1 MRNFWKYIAASA
13 IAVFS
18 LPLVSCDD
26 DESNDPYDINYL
38 YIYQPHNSFATL
50 EYKGNGSA
58 INPDFP
64 DPHVLLPVRLTKP
77 APHDIP
83 VHVTID
89 PSLVDEYNAANNTEF
104 VFLEGAQIVNP
115 TLVINTGKYT
125 SDESVTVSYDNREG
139 FMTGDENYILPI
151 VISTD
156 ASDVRLSK
164 SSRIFLTY
172 KADYTAN
179 VISISGTDIS
189 VDTDQSNWQ
198 DGVRTIN
205 VQRFLNAT
213 YKPYETVTVQ
223 LAIDQSKV
231 SEYNDTYGTD
241 YVFMSDAVLNTS
253 ELTLTPDM
261 TTAGLSITTGDLT
274 PLTNGENFIIPI
286 SMTSVNGAMAEIDSE
301 HATAYITISGAK
313 PTISYSASP
322 VGTIA
327 AFDNLSAS
335 VDGNAN
341 SYYGTSWTDVV
352 FGYDYDMVLSNETL
366 EIDLG
371 EICILASFRMN
382 YYGNWNTQRLELQ
395 TSVDGTSYTDW
406 GGVDLA
412 AYQSRACIVLS
423 KPKGVRYLKIKCPR
437 PSQTRYGTGIQG
449 INFYVN

>member
-89 PSLVDEYNAANNTEF
+89 PSLVDEYNAANNTEY

-151 VISTD
+151 VINTD

-189 VDTDQSNWQ
+189 LDTDQSNWQ

-261 TTAGLSITTGDLT
+261 TTARLSITTGDLT
-274 PLTNGENFIIPI
+274 PLTNGENLIIPI
-286 SMTSVNGAMAEIDSE
+286 SITSVNGGMAEIDGE
-301 HATAYITISGAK
+301 HSTAYITIAGTPPS
-313 PTISYSASP
+313 ISYSTSP
-322 VGTIA
+322 VGTLKG
-327 AFDNLSAS
+327 FNNLSAT
-335 VDGNAN
+335 VDGR
-341 SYYGTSWTDVV
+341 STSWYGTEWTDVIY
-352 FGYDYDMVLSNETL
+352 GDTYEAILAMETL

-371 EICILASFRMN
+371 EVCTLASFRVKYN
-382 YYGNWNTQRLELQ
+382 SSRSNQTLILQ
-395 TSVDGTSYTDW
+395 TSVDGSSYTDW
-406 GGVDLA
+406 GSVDMPPYA
-412 AYQSRACIVLS
+412 NSNCIILS
-423 KPKGVRYLKIKCPR
+423 KPKGVRYLKIKCTN
-437 PSQTRYGTGIQG
+437 PSNSRFGTELAG
-449 INFYVN
+449 INFYVK